1 MSTLTASCR
10 CGGVELRIEGTPI
23 AQFYCHCDDCQAAHS
38 AAYVAESIYP
48 AAAVQL
54 ARGEALQTMIRHTPR
69 LRCGTCG
76 QHLFAEIASVGLRSV
91 NAYLLPPGQFQPRFH
106 VQCQHAVLP
115 VLDQLPHFKAFPAAF
130 GGADELVD
138 W

>member
-54 ARGEALQTMIRHTPR
+54 ALLELELAGKLVRH
-69 LRCGTCG
+69 
-76 QHLFAEIASVGLRSV
+76 
-91 NAYLLPPGQFQPRFH
+91 
-106 VQCQHAVLP
+106 
-115 VLDQLPHFKAFPAAF
+115 AA
-130 GGADELVD
+130 GRVSLS
-138 W
+138 